1 MILSCSYDAYIIPP
15 FFSPWSPL
23 LQSKKKTLEIKKKN
37 QEKTASNCPKHHNHL
52 PFIFISLSTIFYC
65 KLPAQAFIDSLLVT
79 TTGGTA
85 T

>member
-15 FFSPWSPL
+15 SFSPWSPL
-23 LQSKKKTLEIKKKN
+23 LQSKKNPINKKKN

-52 PFIFISLSTIFYC
+52 PFIFMSLSTVIYC
-65 KLPAQAFIDSLLVT
+65 KLPAQASIDSLLAT